1 MKEPEFF
8 CDECEASF
16 FWPNTIREHYY
27 KEHIKKYLY
36 HCRKCGEGFHW
47 KSRIPDH
54 NKKCPMKDGPDKFE
68 GKLPYDENIEKKF
81 QRKKAVPLILPQDDS
96 QHHEQE
102 QFPTSSVEQ
111 QPMLQPSVHPPV
123 QSTATPNQ
131 PTPQLVHDEDPPLD
145 HVLQVPSTDPS
156 VPVQPATVQPLSEG
170 GTEST
175 ADDVL
180 QMLSQGRLPNIASEI
195 EGVEEE
201 EEEEDIKP
209 TVLDV
214 ENKCEQ

>member
-1 MKEPEFF
+1 M
-8 CDECEASF
+8 S
-16 FWPNTIREHYY
+16 
-27 KEHIKKYLY
+27 
-36 HCRKCGEGFHW
+36 
-47 KSRIPDH
+47 
-54 NKKCPMKDGPDKFE
+54 NKGGPDKFE

-96 QHHEQE
+96 QCHEQE

-111 QPMLQPSVHPPV
+111 QPMLQPSVYPPV

-131 PTPQLVHDEDPPLD
+131 PTPQLVHDEDPPLARL
-145 HVLQVPSTDPS
+145 LQVPSTDPS
-156 VPVQPATVQPLSEG
+156 VTVQPTTVQPLSEG

-180 QMLSQGRLPNIASEI
+180 QILSQGRLPNIASEI
-195 EGVEEE
+195 ESVEEEAEEEE

-214 ENKCEQ
+214 ENKFEQ

>member
-1 MKEPEFF
+1 
-8 CDECEASF
+8 
-16 FWPNTIREHYY
+16 
-27 KEHIKKYLY
+27 
-36 HCRKCGEGFHW
+36 
-47 KSRIPDH
+47 
-54 NKKCPMKDGPDKFE
+54 MKDGPDKFE

-81 QRKKAVPLILPQDDS
+81 QRKKAVPLFLHQDDS

-111 QPMLQPSVHPPV
+111 QPVLQPSVYPPV
-123 QSTATPNQ
+123 QSTATPYQ
-131 PTPQLVHDEDPPLD
+131 PTPQLVCDKDPPLAS
-145 HVLQVPSTDPS
+145 VLQVPSTDPS
-156 VPVQPATVQPLSEG
+156 VPVQPATVQLLSEG

-175 ADDVL
+175 ADDML

-195 EGVEEE
+195 EGVKEEAEE

-214 ENKCEQ
+214 EKKFEQ